1 MAYTKID
8 NPADYFN
15 TIAYTGDGGQDVTG
29 VGFQPDWV
37 WVKRRSSTQF
47 HGLYDSVRGAT
58 KQLASNSN
66 NAEDTNTES
75 LKSFTA

>member
-1 MAYTKID
+1 MAYTTID
-8 NPADYFN
+8 DPTIYFN
-15 TIAYTGDGGQDVTG
+15 TVLFTGTASGNKAVTG

-66 NAEDTNTES
+66 NAENTNTES
-75 LKSFTA
+75 